1 MTITVLL
8 LLLLLCV
15 ELITVDTW
23 KDDMQGLPASIMK
36 GLGRPK

>member
-1 MTITVLL
+1 MIITIL

-15 ELITVDTW
+15 ELIIVDTW
-23 KDDMQGLPASIMK
+23 KNDMQGLPASVMK